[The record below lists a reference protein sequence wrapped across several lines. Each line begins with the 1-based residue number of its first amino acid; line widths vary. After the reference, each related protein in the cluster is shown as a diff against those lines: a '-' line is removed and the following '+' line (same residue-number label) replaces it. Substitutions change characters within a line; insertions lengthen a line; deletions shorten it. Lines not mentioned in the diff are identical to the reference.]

1 MLKVK
6 AHAKSVDGKS
16 IQIILYD
23 PSNGSVKG
31 THTINEA
38 PTLTAPEGQ
47 MSGVQHVEAF
57 LDRYHQ
63 SNPDDGVVAYT
74 VENFA
79 RMSVMPGAE
88 MEEWKEGSGLVEPI
102 EEVGSAK
109 EIKTP
114 TGQDPKVKTSED
126 GTPAIEGATVVVD
139 PGKADASED
148 DLHGGSAPDTN
159 AEVATVPAPVVKIK
173 SSPAPIGQL
182 PQFMSGDPEWYVG
195 MTPEEMAEELE
206 GYGSLLSETILVAGN
221 DFRLP
226 DDFRGQEPEEEDLT
240 SAEAAATQDADS
252 EGAPEDD
259 VADKVEDADA
269 TPDPQPKR
277 KRAVQTDGISKE
289 SEAKLATM
297 SKKESNRNRGIG
309 GDPIVEPVP
318 GFIQARTEKVISH
331 NYNTWIVMGR
341 DRADPDKASRAS
353 GYGGR
358 GNTQCGAIDIV
369 VGRMSPKPKSVGRDG
384 KRVSVDPIFNLAK
397 SGKDHLCDA
406 ARIYISQKTDVDK
419 NFRLAKGRV
428 GMAEARSAIAMKAD
442 GIRIMAREGIKLVT
456 HADKMNSQGGTITRV
471 RGVDIIAGNNES
483 TLQPMVLGNNMR
495 ECIEEMA
502 QVLSEV
508 CGTLANVCT
517 NVAELDT
524 ALSTHFHPSP
534 FFGAPTLPSPT
545 VMPVAVASLI
555 KLASID
561 MFSTAAQKFNIAR
574 IKQLYTGPGA
584 KKPIRSK
591 HNNVN

>member
-79 RMSVMPGAE
+79 RMSVMPGTE
-88 MEEWKEGSGLVEPI
+88 LEEWKEGSGLVEPI

-114 TGQDPKVKTSED
+114 TGNEPKVIAAED
-126 GTPAIEGATVVVD
+126 GTPAIEGATVVVKPPPD
-139 PGKADASED
+139 NPESPEAERLRRMTSAENPEDVILADATS
-148 DLHGGSAPDTN
+148 
-159 AEVATVPAPVVKIK
+159 VMIK

-206 GYGSLLSETILVAGN
+206 NYGNLLGETILVAGD
-221 DFRLP
+221 DFSLP
-226 DDFRGQEPEEEDLT
+226 DDFRGEEPAIPPAEPTPEPEPEEEKT
-240 SAEAAATQDADS
+240 
-252 EGAPEDD
+252 PEDP
-259 VADKVEDADA
+259 DAKA
-269 TPDPQPKR
+269 EPQPKK
-277 KRAVQTDGISKE
+277 KRAVQTDGISKDA
-289 SEAKLATM
+289 EAKLSTM
-297 SKKESNRNRGIG
+297 SKKEANRNKGVG

-318 GFIQARTEKVISH
+318 GFVQARTEKVISH
-331 NYNTWIVMGR
+331 KYNTWIVMGR

-369 VGRMSPKPKSVGRDG
+369 VGRMSPRPLSVGRDG
-384 KRVSVDPIFNLAK
+384 KKVSVDPIFNLAK
-397 SGKDHLCDA
+397 SGKEHLCDA

-456 HADKMNSQGGTITRV
+456 HADKMNSQGGTITRI
-471 RGVDIIAGNNES
+471 RGVDIIAGNNEN

-555 KLASID
+555 KLASVD